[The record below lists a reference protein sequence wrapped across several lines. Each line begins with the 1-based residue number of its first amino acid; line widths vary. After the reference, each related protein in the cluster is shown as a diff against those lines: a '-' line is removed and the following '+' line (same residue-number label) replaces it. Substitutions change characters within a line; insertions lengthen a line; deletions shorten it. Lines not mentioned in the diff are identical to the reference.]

1 MYVSG
6 TAIGIR
12 LDGLPDHESK
22 CGSGSAAKGL
32 RRVLEAGVG
41 RLCSPGLTCKRRGSM
56 ACVRLTRRAETRNAL
71 ASFSGCRRG
80 GWRSKNKRA
89 AAGEALPSATGRR
102 HAGQHGMAGKG
113 E

>member
-41 RLCSPGLTCKRRGSM
+41 RLFFPWAYLQ
-56 ACVRLTRRAETRNAL
+56 
-71 ASFSGCRRG
+71 
-80 GWRSKNKRA
+80 
-89 AAGEALPSATGRR
+89 AAGE
-102 HAGQHGMAGKG
+102 HGVRTLDTPG
-113 E
+113 